1 MITPD
6 IAAAI
11 AKAQARALGAQA
23 KAPGA
28 QANAGSAAAASNPK
42 SAAAAAAAAA
52 VAARL
57 SSSFPGAAPKKTT
70 LPAPQ
75 QFAAAPQ
82 TLPAP
87 SVVAAAPQTLPA
99 PNTVAAAPTPVAAAP
114 NVVPAAITG
123 QISSAPTSSFK
134 RRPDNWPPVS
144 LARFGVLIH
153 GQQATPAIANPSP
166 DRVNPRPNPRP
177 NPSPN
182 AASTLGHGGQLRTL
196 TRGTWP

>member
-28 QANAGSAAAASNPK
+28 QAIAGNAAPASNPK

-87 SVVAAAPQTLPA
+87 SVIAAAPQRLP
-99 PNTVAAAPTPVAAAP
+99 APTPVAAAP

-134 RRPDNWPPVS
+134 QRPDNWPPVG

-153 GQQATPAIANPSP
+153 GQQATPGITP
-166 DRVNPRPNPRP
+166 
-177 NPSPN
+177 
-182 AASTLGHGGQLRTL
+182 
-196 TRGTWP
+196 

>member
-28 QANAGSAAAASNPK
+28 QANAGSPAAASNPK

-87 SVVAAAPQTLPA
+87 TVAPQTLPA
-99 PNTVAAAPTPVAAAP
+99 PNIVAAAPTPVAAAP

-153 GQQATPAIANPSP
+153 GQQATPAIAP
-166 DRVNPRPNPRP
+166 
-177 NPSPN
+177 
-182 AASTLGHGGQLRTL
+182 
-196 TRGTWP
+196 

>member
-28 QANAGSAAAASNPK
+28 QANAGNAAPASNPK

-82 TLPAP
+82 MLPAP
-87 SVVAAAPQTLPA
+87 SVITAAPQRLP
-99 PNTVAAAPTPVAAAP
+99 APTPVAAAP

-134 RRPDNWPPVS
+134 QRPDNWPPVG

-153 GQQATPAIANPSP
+153 GQQATPGIAP
-166 DRVNPRPNPRP
+166 
-177 NPSPN
+177 
-182 AASTLGHGGQLRTL
+182 
-196 TRGTWP
+196 

>member
-87 SVVAAAPQTLPA
+87 TAAPQTLPAPTAAPQTLPA

-153 GQQATPAIANPSP
+153 GQQATPAIVP
-166 DRVNPRPNPRP
+166 
-177 NPSPN
+177 
-182 AASTLGHGGQLRTL
+182 
-196 TRGTWP
+196 

>member
-87 SVVAAAPQTLPA
+87 TAAPQTLPA
-99 PNTVAAAPTPVAAAP
+99 PNTVAAAPTPVAAAAP

-134 RRPDNWPPVS
+134 RRPDNWPPVG

-153 GQQATPAIANPSP
+153 GQQATPAIA
-166 DRVNPRPNPRP
+166 
-177 NPSPN
+177 
-182 AASTLGHGGQLRTL
+182 L
-196 TRGTWP
+196 TRVLTVFTLVLSLVLTPALTRRTPWDTAGNLEP